1 MGDRRSSRLPASLA
15 FLTRSS
21 RAARALAIRCSR
33 ASSLSV
39 SLSSEELPHHKNARQ
54 STQADFR
61 RWNEQMSAQGQ
72 PYQSWS
78 SHDKL

>member
-1 MGDRRSSRLPASLA
+1 MGDRSSSRLPASLA

-39 SLSSEELPHHKNARQ
+39 SLSSEELPNHRNARP
-54 STQADFR
+54 SENR
-61 RWNEQMSAQGQ
+61 SN
-72 PYQSWS
+72 
-78 SHDKL
+78 

>member
-1 MGDRRSSRLPASLA
+1 MGDRSSSRLPASLA

-39 SLSSEELPHHKNARQ
+39 SLSSEELPDHATPVN
-54 STQADFR
+54 T
-61 RWNEQMSAQGQ
+61 
-72 PYQSWS
+72 
-78 SHDKL
+78 DKHFGELN